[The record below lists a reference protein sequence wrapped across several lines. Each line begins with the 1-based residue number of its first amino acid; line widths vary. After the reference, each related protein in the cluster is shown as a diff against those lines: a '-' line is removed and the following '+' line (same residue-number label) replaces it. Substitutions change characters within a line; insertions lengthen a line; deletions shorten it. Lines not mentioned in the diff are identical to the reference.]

1 MSRVEEEDNPLRA
14 VELAR
19 PRVSRSKR
27 SISEA
32 VKNTQF
38 EESLSPNQ
46 ETLRANS
53 FSTRQQIQPPSAE
66 IAQIIE
72 EDFKEPNTGD
82 GASRISANHASTSY
96 GEKVKADSKTPP
108 PSVGVLPKGRKPLP
122 QGPSNTV
129 ATVKTSIACQT
140 EADLGDKSLFLFS
153 GHNRIRIKARWVIE
167 QSWFDRFI
175 LVVIFFS
182 CINVAVQEDL
192 GTTDGVFFEFL
203 EGMDLAFT
211 AVFFMEL
218 IIKAVALGFLLDQ
231 GAYLRDAWNVMD
243 FLVVVSAILE
253 RTNFVDTSFLVVL
266 RVMRILRPLRFVQRF
281 PELQTLVETL
291 FSSLAMLGQVIIIT
305 IFFLVIFGVLGI
317 QWFKGAFHY
326 ACHEKLEDGSPGAPA
341 DPFWRCTNSNKFIG
355 AYSCSENQVC
365 SYVEE
370 NPAKDV
376 VSFDNAFDAM
386 LAIFQSM
393 TLEGWVDITYDLM
406 DSRGTSCVAYM
417 LLIVLIGN
425 FGLMNL
431 ALAVIFESYQESK
444 ALVIAKQKRMELA
457 QELLYQ
463 ELKEAEE
470 AERAKLEAEDA
481 ERAKLEAEDASR
493 KSINRP
499 DTVMITATEGITNG
513 VASITNS
520 VKNVEQSLTL
530 REDHPINLFKARL
543 LRFLQHPITEYSV
556 MFVVL
561 VNIAV
566 LCCAHHD
573 MSKQLEMILY
583 NLNVACT
590 SIFVVELLAKLVAM
604 PMQVFFDDWMNPFDA
619 AVVLISTLTELLS
632 GGGGAIGAF
641 RSLRVI
647 RIFKLAKGWKSLQA
661 FLESA
666 AKAIS
671 AAFPMVALMSIFIF
685 LFTILGLKLFK
696 GKDLDPDRDLYGNI
710 YFAMLSTIQVISGE
724 NWNELMYGGY
734 SEIGALGIFYFVILY
749 IIGNTL
755 LFNLF
760 VAILIDAFVA
770 HHDEDTKGDEGEDTS
785 SGEEATPS
793 ESQTPRNSMSEPIV
807 PSLTGHKL
815 MIFSP
820 TNPLRTFLHKMVFTD
835 AFEYVVTFFICLSCL
850 NLILLT
856 YDVEEGSNLHKYTEF
871 CSWLTAITFM
881 VEMCMKLVVMGLYRG
896 EGAYTR
902 DAWNVA
908 DGITAVV
915 TVLSLHFPSVSWV
928 RFFRVLR
935 PLRLISRLLFM
946 RVILS
951 CLMIALV
958 KSISIAI
965 VGFLMWITFSVVG
978 LQLFM
983 GSYYNCSDS
992 SISRRDD
999 CTGLSPEG
1007 VQREWM
1013 LTTDHTFD
1021 DIFQSMITTFEIA
1034 TLEMWPSIMWT
1045 GVDSTGPDEAWV
1057 LGSNK
1062 RSYLAV
1068 YFVFVLILLAFFLIN
1083 LFVGIVI
1090 DTFNEYKQSTYKST
1104 STPSALAD
1112 EWLEMEVDLG
1122 GLSCN
1127 SDPLPPSWIYQ
1138 QYVYRIVMD
1147 KKFEKLT
1154 ILIIC
1159 LNLLPLL
1166 MEHYQ
1171 QPDSLTEF
1179 LSISSITFT
1188 TIFCVEMV
1196 VKLFGLGPAGYC
1208 RSMWNLLDALCVLT
1222 TLFLGPWVASIRMV
1236 RLTRILRLVRTSP
1249 MKKLVMA
1256 LVQALPGIL
1265 QTGMLLL
1272 LVLFIYSM
1280 LGILMFKDVVHGEF
1294 LNRHVNFSNF
1304 STAMFL
1310 LFRCATGESYNGIMF
1325 ELAVTE
1331 PDCDRSEGN
1340 CGSWIAIPFMFSFVV
1355 FVQMILLNI
1364 FIAVVLSSYS
1374 DIALAE
1380 GRVISMFYVQMIHD
1394 RWCEKDTL
1402 QTGVLSMEKVF
1413 EIIQEIPKPLGI
1425 AKENSLHKIEP
1436 PLTEGEMFSVNR
1448 LLLPHLKGMGLE
1460 LVEGHVHHRHFLFA
1474 MVCAAFIKT
1483 ADNIDEET
1491 IDFVCKRAKR
1501 HAPSH
1506 SKLLTSNMSSMKRPR
1521 LLSTSFKRNRPRT
1534 ESGSVVKIFPLEEVM
1549 AVSIIEKYYRS
1560 YLIRKEMKKIGTSPS
1575 SLMVNH
1581 MVGAKMTSTQPKAG
1595 DLGRDATE
1603 IRRFEIPDDEE
1614 SKEGI
1619 LHHFGKQSAAQL
1631 ARTKEKRDE
1640 QAMRLAEKRLDAE
1653 EENQERM
1660 ARGGSAEASRF

>member
-1 MSRVEEEDNPLRA
+1 
-14 VELAR
+14 
-19 PRVSRSKR
+19 
-27 SISEA
+27 
-32 VKNTQF
+32 
-38 EESLSPNQ
+38 
-46 ETLRANS
+46 
-53 FSTRQQIQPPSAE
+53 
-66 IAQIIE
+66 
-72 EDFKEPNTGD
+72 
-82 GASRISANHASTSY
+82 
-96 GEKVKADSKTPP
+96 
-108 PSVGVLPKGRKPLP
+108 
-122 QGPSNTV
+122 
-129 ATVKTSIACQT
+129 
-140 EADLGDKSLFLFS
+140 
-153 GHNRIRIKARWVIE
+153 
-167 QSWFDRFI
+167 
-175 LVVIFFS
+175 
-182 CINVAVQEDL
+182 
-192 GTTDGVFFEFL
+192 
-203 EGMDLAFT
+203 
-211 AVFFMEL
+211 MEL
-218 IIKAVALGFLLDQ
+218 VLHWTELVLD
-231 GAYLRDAWNVMD
+231 GTE
-243 FLVVVSAILE
+243 LVLDG
-253 RTNFVDTSFLVVL
+253 TQLVLDGTQLVL
-266 RVMRILRPLRFVQRF
+266 DGTQLVFDWTQLVLDGT
-281 PELQTLVETL
+281 EL
-291 FSSLAMLGQVIIIT
+291 
-305 IFFLVIFGVLGI
+305 
-317 QWFKGAFHY
+317 
-326 ACHEKLEDGSPGAPA
+326 
-341 DPFWRCTNSNKFIG
+341 
-355 AYSCSENQVC
+355 
-365 SYVEE
+365 
-370 NPAKDV
+370 
-376 VSFDNAFDAM
+376 
-386 LAIFQSM
+386 
-393 TLEGWVDITYDLM
+393 
-406 DSRGTSCVAYM
+406 
-417 LLIVLIGN
+417 
-425 FGLMNL
+425 
-431 ALAVIFESYQESK
+431 
-444 ALVIAKQKRMELA
+444 
-457 QELLYQ
+457 
-463 ELKEAEE
+463 
-470 AERAKLEAEDA
+470 
-481 ERAKLEAEDASR
+481 
-493 KSINRP
+493 
-499 DTVMITATEGITNG
+499 
-513 VASITNS
+513 
-520 VKNVEQSLTL
+520 
-530 REDHPINLFKARL
+530 
-543 LRFLQHPITEYSV
+543 
-556 MFVVL
+556 
-561 VNIAV
+561 
-566 LCCAHHD
+566 
-573 MSKQLEMILY
+573 
-583 NLNVACT
+583 
-590 SIFVVELLAKLVAM
+590 
-604 PMQVFFDDWMNPFDA
+604 VFFDDWMNPFDA

-793 ESQTPRNSMSEPIV
+793 ESQTEGVPRMLEGRVLGLGLISSDAKPRNSMSEPIV

-881 VEMCMKLVVMGLYRG
+881 VEMCMKLVVMVAGG
-896 EGAYTR
+896 VVPMAGA
-902 DAWNVA
+902 
-908 DGITAVV
+908 
-915 TVLSLHFPSVSWV
+915 
-928 RFFRVLR
+928 
-935 PLRLISRLLFM
+935 
-946 RVILS
+946 
-951 CLMIALV
+951 
-958 KSISIAI
+958 
-965 VGFLMWITFSVVG
+965 
-978 LQLFM
+978 
-983 GSYYNCSDS
+983 
-992 SISRRDD
+992 
-999 CTGLSPEG
+999 
-1007 VQREWM
+1007 
-1013 LTTDHTFD
+1013 
-1021 DIFQSMITTFEIA
+1021 
-1034 TLEMWPSIMWT
+1034 
-1045 GVDSTGPDEAWV
+1045 
-1057 LGSNK
+1057 
-1062 RSYLAV
+1062 
-1068 YFVFVLILLAFFLIN
+1068 
-1083 LFVGIVI
+1083 
-1090 DTFNEYKQSTYKST
+1090 KQSTYKST

-1534 ESGSVVKIFPLEEVM
+1534 ESGSVVK
-1549 AVSIIEKYYRS
+1549 
-1560 YLIRKEMKKIGTSPS
+1560 EMKKIGTSPS